1 MDELSVAVELGRGAL
16 LMALKLALPVAIVAL
31 VAGLLVAIVQAAT
44 QVHEQTLSAVPRLLA
59 GGAAL
64 FLLLPWMAGTVVEY
78 ARGLF
83 TDMAG
88 WMP

>member
-1 MDELSVAVELGRGAL
+1 MDDLQLAVELGRGAL
-16 LMALKLALPVAIVAL
+16 LLALKLALPAAAVAL
-31 VAGLLVAIVQAAT
+31 AAGLTVAVLQAAT
-44 QVHEQTLSAVPRLLA
+44 QVQEQTLSAVPRLVA
-59 GGAAL
+59 AGAAL
-64 FLLLPWMAGTVVEY
+64 FLLLPWMTAALVEY